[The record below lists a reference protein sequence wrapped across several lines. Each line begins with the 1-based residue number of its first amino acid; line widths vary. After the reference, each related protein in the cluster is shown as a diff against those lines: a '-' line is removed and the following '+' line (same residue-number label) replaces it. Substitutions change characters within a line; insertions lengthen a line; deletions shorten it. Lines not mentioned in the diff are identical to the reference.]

1 MSTDKRYEK
10 LIELL
15 KEWLNEDNEYD
26 LKYFENYRT
35 NIMNEL
41 DAWINENVEIQ
52 SSSRTMTMKCG
63 FKILQQYHQFLKN
76 IYLEKDDQAD
86 HQKVIFDPKAL
97 PDGFIESS
105 KFVKQYFFP
114 NSTLCT
120 FLRQQGSEEFALY
133 FKKKGCRSGKWYVHP
148 HKLIEYGIQ
157 NSKTSNLKNNFKRAQ
172 SLLTL
177 NNCS

>member
-1 MSTDKRYEK
+1 
-10 LIELL
+10 
-15 KEWLNEDNEYD
+15 
-26 LKYFENYRT
+26 
-35 NIMNEL
+35 MNEL
-41 DAWINENVEIQ
+41 DRWINENVEIQ
-52 SSSRTMTMKCG
+52 RQSSALTIKG
-63 FKILQQYHQFLKN
+63 AFQLLQKYHQFLKN
-76 IYLEKDDQAD
+76 IYLDKNDQAD
-86 HQKVIFDPKAL
+86 HGKVIFDPKAL

-120 FLRQQGSEEFALY
+120 FLRQQGSDEFALY
-133 FKKKGCRSGKWYVHP
+133 FKKNGSRSGKWYVHP